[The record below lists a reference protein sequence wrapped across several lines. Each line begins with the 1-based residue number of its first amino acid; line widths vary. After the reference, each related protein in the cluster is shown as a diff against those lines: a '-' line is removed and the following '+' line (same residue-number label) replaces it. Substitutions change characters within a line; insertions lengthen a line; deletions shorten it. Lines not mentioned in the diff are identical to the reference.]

1 MKKELSSQAM
11 TGIIAAVAVLFL
23 VAGYMWFK
31 RSDTTAMGG
40 MSDADRAEM
49 AEQMKKG
56 QQAGM
61 SKSKGSP

>member
-23 VAGYMWFK
+23 VVGYMWYS

-40 MSDADRAEM
+40 MSANDRAEM
-49 AEQMKKG
+49 AEKMKQG
-56 QQAGM
+56 QQ
-61 SKSKGSP
+61 KGRPGGGAPR